1 MELVVT
7 DTNIFI
13 DLYSADLLDA
23 FFYLPFE
30 IHTVEFVLEEFK
42 DEEQRK
48 SLDKFVNE
56 GKLKVR
62 HFDAHEVEKIGELM
76 NDAGGN
82 VSFVDCSALMH
93 AIDLNCTLLTGDRQ
107 LKNKAT
113 ERNVEVRGVLYVF
126 DLMVE
131 KNLLNKN
138 CAISRLKEL
147 QAKNV
152 RMPKKTIA
160 ELIEKW
166 NKLSN

>member
-23 FFYLPFE
+23 FFDLPFE

-48 SLDKFVNE
+48 SLDKFVGE

-93 AIDLNCTLLTGDRQ
+93 AIVLNCTLLTGDRQ
-107 LKNKAT
+107 LKNKAA
-113 ERNVEVRGVLYVF
+113 ERNVKVRGVLYVF

-131 KNLLNKN
+131 NNLLNKN

-152 RMPKKTIA
+152 RMPKKAIA
-160 ELIEKW
+160 DLIEKW